1 MNQTK
6 LHEHHVVPRAYG
18 GEDGPTVTLCAECHG
33 LIHELADGLW
43 HTFKRKGA
51 WTVRLEKQLHLF
63 DPQVRQKLTYL
74 VHVIMRARL
83 VTLNTKNKAITFSAK
98 FKPDVARMLKVLTK
112 RLHLSQQKVVVTA
125 ITALYSA
132 TNNSRGN
139 NNEGRGQE
147 QQIVARNEVRRLPAL
162 EKRPSVVTVRR

>member
-1 MNQTK
+1 
-6 LHEHHVVPRAYG
+6 
-18 GEDGPTVTLCAECHG
+18 

-139 NNEGRGQE
+139 NNESRGQE